1 MRLNIKIESMV
12 CALALVG
19 LFALPE
25 AKCQTNPTPPRSRAS
40 FNDDWKFMRFGLS
53 PEGEKINEPEN
64 LQRVELND
72 SKWRCLTLPHDWGIE
87 GPFRQDLED
96 QAKLPWR
103 AIGWYRKTF
112 TIPKSDQG
120 KRIFIDFDGA
130 MANAK
135 VYLNGDFVGEWPYG
149 YASFRLELTDRLN
162 YGGENVIAVRLD
174 TMTIGTRWYPG
185 AGIYRNVWLV
195 KTSPVH
201 VAHWGTFV
209 TTPVVTKEK
218 GSVNL
223 DVTVDNQTEKD
234 VNATVSSEI
243 YTLSKDDIASD
254 EPVAKMET
262 KSIKIPAKGSQQTTL
277 RADVLNPELWE
288 LDAPNRY
295 VVKTRV
301 MVGGKTVDTY
311 STSFGFRT
319 LKFTLNDG
327 FYLNGK
333 KVAVN
338 GVCNHHDLGP
348 LGTAVNVR
356 ARERQLEILKEMGF
370 NSLRCSHN
378 PPEPELLDLCDKMGI
393 LVMDETFDTWFAQ
406 KKDGDYANLFEEWSI
421 KDTIALIH
429 RDRNH
434 PSVFMW
440 SNGNEIPKRDT
451 PRGLQVSRSF
461 TDLFHK
467 EDPTR
472 PVTNSSNQTRKI
484 IKTKFPQTVDLFGF
498 NYGIGKYSEFH
509 SIKGNENTPY
519 YGSETSS
526 TVSSRGEYFFPV
538 AKGKENAITTKCKAD
553 FQVSSYDVQCA
564 GWGNTA
570 DAQFKAMK
578 ENPACF
584 AEYVWTG
591 FDYLGES
598 TPYNRDYAELL
609 NFTNPKV
616 IAEMKEKLKENGKIN
631 PPSRSSYFGIIDLC
645 GFPKDRFYLYQSHWR
660 PELPMAH
667 ILPHW
672 NWPERIGKITPVH
685 IYTSGDE
692 AELFLNGTSLG
703 RKKKGESEYRIRF
716 DDVVYAPGTL
726 KVIAYKNGKK
736 WAEDT
741 VKTTGAPESI
751 AISADRPVIKAD
763 GKDLSFLTVKVV
775 DKDGLM
781 VPRSKNE
788 LTFSVTGPGKIV
800 AIGNGDATSH
810 ESFHGT
816 KHKVFNGMCLVIVKS
831 DAPGS
836 TILHVEGD
844 KLKPAS
850 FEITAK

>member
-1 MRLNIKIESMV
+1 
-12 CALALVG
+12 
-19 LFALPE
+19 
-25 AKCQTNPTPPRSRAS
+25 
-40 FNDDWKFMRFGLS
+40 MRFGLT
-53 PEGEKINEPEN
+53 PEGEKKAEPKDLQAAN
-64 LQRVELND
+64 LDD
-72 SKWRCLTLPHDWGIE
+72 SKWRSLDLPHDWGIE

-112 TIPKSDQG
+112 TIPESDKG

-135 VYLNGDFVGEWPYG
+135 VYLNGKFIGEWPYG
-149 YASFRLELTDRLN
+149 YASFRFELTDHLN
-162 YGGENVIAVRLD
+162 YGAKNVLAVRLD

-201 VAHWGTFV
+201 IAHWGTFI
-209 TTPVVTKEK
+209 TTPEVTE
-218 GSVNL
+218 GSATVNIAAK
-223 DVTVDNQTEKD
+223 VDNQTDASVD
-234 VNATVSSEI
+234 VVLTTDI
-243 YTLSKDDIASD
+243 YTISKDDVIGES
-254 EPVAKMET
+254 PVAQV
-262 KSIKIPAKGSQQTTL
+262 KSEPLNIPAGKSAETEMKTTIS
-277 RADVLNPELWE
+277 NPALWSIE
-288 LDAPNRY
+288 SPNRY
-295 VVKTRV
+295 IAKTSV
-301 MVGGKTVDTY
+301 TIGGQPIDTY
-311 STSFGFRT
+311 STTFGIRT

-333 KVAVN
+333 KTPIN

-356 ARERQLEILKEMGF
+356 ARERQLEILKEMGC
-370 NSLRCSHN
+370 NALRCSHN

-406 KKDGDYANLFEEWSI
+406 KKDGDYSTLFDKWSI

-440 SNGNEIPKRDT
+440 SNGNEIPQRDSE
-451 PRGLQVSRSF
+451 RGLKTSREF

-484 IKTKFPQTVDLFGF
+484 IYTKFPQTVDLFGF
-498 NYGIGKYSEFH
+498 NYGIGKYKVFH

-526 TVSSRGEYFFPV
+526 TVSSRGVYFFPV
-538 AKGKENAITTKCKAD
+538 AKGKENAITTKNKAD

-564 GWGNTA
+564 GWGNTP
-570 DAQFKAMK
+570 DEQFYAMK
-578 ENPACF
+578 QNPACF
-584 AEYVWTG
+584 AEFVWTG

-609 NFTNPKV
+609 NFSDPKV
-616 IAEMKEKLKENGKIN
+616 VARMKKQLEENGKIN
-631 PPSRSSYFGIIDLC
+631 PPSRSSYFGIVDLC

-660 PELPMAH
+660 PDLPMAH

-672 NWPERIGKITPVH
+672 NWPERIGKVTPVH

-692 AELFLNGTSLG
+692 AELFLNGKSLG
-703 RKKKGESEYRIRF
+703 RKKKGESDYRIRF
-716 DDVVYAPGTL
+716 DDVIYQPGTL
-726 KVIAYKNGKK
+726 KVVTFKNGKK

-741 VKTTGAPESI
+741 VKTTGDPA
-751 AISADRPVIKAD
+751 AISLSADRPVIKSD
-763 GKDLSFLTVKVV
+763 GKDLSFITVKVV
-775 DKDGLM
+775 DQAGEM
-781 VPRSKNE
+781 VPRTHNE
-788 LTFSVTGPGKIV
+788 LTFSVSGPGKIV
-800 AIGNGDATSH
+800 AIGNGDSTSH

-816 KHKVFNGMCLVIVKS
+816 KHRIFNGLCLVIIKS
-831 DAPGS
+831 DKPGK
-836 TILHVEGD
+836 TLLKVEGNN
-844 KLKPAS
+844 LKPATLEVLS
-850 FEITAK
+850 K